1 MGIAV
6 SAFYY
11 FKVLKNKTNTKGNTD
26 PLDYEYDDEDDA
38 DYNNETAIEDYE
50 ESEDDI
56 NWPCIQMIT
65 TKK

>member
-11 FKVLKNKTNTKGNTD
+11 FKVLKKKTNTKGNTD
-26 PLDYEYDDEDDA
+26 PLDYDYDDEDEDDA
-38 DYNNETAIEDYE
+38 DYDNETAIEDYE

-56 NWPCIQMIT
+56 N
-65 TKK
+65 